1 MDKTLVNQPHS
12 ELDPLPSDEVEF
24 SPLPAPARSA
34 AVTVLSLLLLL
45 QAAGLIFIDL
55 FFFVNLDVQAGLTW
69 QTLLHESVTTL
80 TIEGVF
86 IFLALLA
93 LLAAM
98 GFIRLWPS
106 AWFLAMLLQGLG
118 LLTALSLYFS
128 QKPAHVYALML
139 YSILMVIALNYSEVY
154 LAFQPSPDLDEVEEE
169 REA

>member
-1 MDKTLVNQPHS
+1 MDKTLVNQSYP
-12 ELDPLPSDEVEF
+12 EPGQLPSDEVEF
-24 SPLPAPARSA
+24 SPLPAPARSV

-45 QAAGLIFIDL
+45 QAAGLIFVDL
-55 FFFVNLDVQAGLTW
+55 FFFVNLDVQAGW
-69 QTLLHESVTTL
+69 QTLLHESVTIL
-80 TIEGVF
+80 TIESVF

-93 LLAAM
+93 LLAAI

-154 LAFQPSPDLDEVEEE
+154 LAFQPSPDLEEVEEE
-169 REA
+169 RGT